1 MLILPPKSDFTR
13 NDHVILIEGL
23 ERLSE
28 VLLNKIVILIVFIQ
42 SLGFRPDLLVARD
55 NMSGIKVIPLV
66 LVGGIFL
73 GVSNYK

>member
-1 MLILPPKSDFTR
+1 M
-13 NDHVILIEGL
+13 
-23 ERLSE
+23 
-28 VLLNKIVILIVFIQ
+28 NKIVILIVFIQ
-42 SLGFRPDLLVARD
+42 SLGFRPDLFVARD